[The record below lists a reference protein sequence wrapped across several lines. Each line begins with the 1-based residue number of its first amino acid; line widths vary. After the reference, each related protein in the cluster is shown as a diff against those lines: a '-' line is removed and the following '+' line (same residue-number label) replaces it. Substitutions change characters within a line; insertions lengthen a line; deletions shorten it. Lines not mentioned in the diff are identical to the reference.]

1 MADKHRVTAAAE
13 KAHRSPDVQAY
24 LDAISAHRGPH
35 AYVTLLGLRTYDTAG
50 LHRKVRE
57 GFSYSAL
64 ERFRR
69 VADLPAAAFAELLQ
83 IPARTFHRR
92 KAEGRLRPDE
102 SDRLLRF
109 TRLFG
114 KALELFEGDV
124 AAARAWIE
132 HPLAALGG
140 ARPIEL
146 AQTGPGAG
154 EVEML
159 IGRLEHGVF
168 A

>member
-1 MADKHRVTAAAE
+1 MAATAE
-13 KAHRSPDVQAY
+13 NPAHRPPDVQAY
-24 LDAISAHRGPH
+24 LNAVAGHRGPH
-35 AYVTLLGLRTYDTAG
+35 AYATLLGFRTFDTAG

-64 ERFRR
+64 ERFQR
-69 VADLPAAAFAELLQ
+69 VTDLSGAAFAELLQ

-124 AAARAWIE
+124 EAARGWLE
-132 HPLAALGG
+132 SPLAALGG

-146 AQTGPGAG
+146 AQTEPGAG

>member
-1 MADKHRVTAAAE
+1 MPADAAKAPHRP
-13 KAHRSPDVQAY
+13 PDVQAY
-24 LDAISAHRGPH
+24 LDAVAAHRGPH

-50 LHRKVRE
+50 LHKRVRE
-57 GFSYSAL
+57 GFSYAAL

-69 VADLPAAAFAELLQ
+69 VADLPAAVVAELLQ

-92 KAEGRLRPDE
+92 KVDGRLRPDE
-102 SDRLLRF
+102 SDRLLRV

-114 KALELFEGDV
+114 KVLELFEGDTE
-124 AAARAWIE
+124 AARAWLGR
-132 HPLAALGG
+132 PLAALGG

-146 AQTGPGAG
+146 AQTEPGTE
-154 EVEML
+154 EVEVL